1 MFESKKWYK
10 EVTILIVIPLIIGS
24 LLTYVIYIGP
34 VTWLMVG
41 LLFMG
46 LAVWR
51 IVKKKST
58 VKEVI
63 VMKLLHIALGLGFG
77 LLLPYYLAVFLIVGL
92 LFLIISRIH
101 ISAVSKS
108 VKSLAES

>member
-1 MFESKKWYK
+1 
-10 EVTILIVIPLIIGS
+10 
-24 LLTYVIYIGP
+24 
-34 VTWLMVG
+34 MVG
-41 LLFMG
+41 LLFIG
-46 LAVWR
+46 LAIWR

-77 LLLPYYLAVFLIVGL
+77 LLFPYYLAVFLIVGL

-101 ISAVSKS
+101 ISAIRNLIVRSDRKNLLHERNPRLGF
-108 VKSLAES
+108 KT